1 MALPCPGSG
10 TVPISLADVQ
20 NEFGGSNPISM
31 DEYYRGGAN
40 VVNSSSTT
48 TIPTSGAIS
57 LSQFFCTEDYIP
69 YTTWI
74 SFCGQE
80 TFASGQGYSARPQS
94 ISYNWTVPSGVSRI
108 SAVCIASG
116 GCGQHNT
123 TGGNAYGGTGGAVS
137 WAVDFPVTAGETLEL
152 IVPPQHSGWSN
163 ASQPA
168 AIKRGSTYLLNAD
181 GYGTSS
187 GSERQGG
194 GNGGYCTGIF
204 TGIGTNY
211 GSGGRRSLGANAGQ
225 WYANS
230 EHSGGAAC
238 MGCGTA
244 FGNCEVGQGPWGD
257 PPAPLNHPL
266 IDFGGAESASPTTG
280 RDTIVPVGGY
290 TPNVSFWLPAAQNTN
305 TGLYNHP
312 TNGVYYA
319 AQVDGG
325 LTPEQSVK
333 FQYIGY
339 AFSWPYPATGSG
351 VFGVYSYNR
360 GVGYIGFGGGGGA
373 GLCTGFSCRFL
384 FLTRAYGQSGIVRI
398 AY

>member
-10 TVPISLADVQ
+10 TLPISLADVQ
-20 NEFGGSNPISM
+20 TEFGGSNPISM

-40 VVNSSSTT
+40 VINSSSTA

-80 TFASGQGYSARPQS
+80 TFASGQGYSARPNS
-94 ISYNWTVPSGVSRI
+94 ISHNWTVPSGVSRI

-116 GCGQHNT
+116 GYGQHNT
-123 TGGNAYGGTGGAVS
+123 TGGTAVGGEGGAVS

-152 IVPPQHSGWSN
+152 IVPPQHSGYSTP
-163 ASQPA
+163 SREA
-168 AIKRGSTYLLNAD
+168 AIKRGTTYLLRAD
-181 GYGTSS
+181 GSGTSS

-194 GNGGYCTGIF
+194 GNGGSCTGIF
-204 TGIGTNY
+204 TGIGTNQ

-244 FGNCEVGQGPWGD
+244 FGNCEMGHGPWGD
-257 PPAPLNHPL
+257 PPAPLNQPT
-266 IDFGGAESASPTTG
+266 IDMGAASSATLG
-280 RDTIVPVGGY
+280 YRDTIVPVGGY
-290 TPNVSFWLPAAQNTN
+290 TANIGLFLPPSLNATTGQYEHYTNLTYYDAQSILGLTAAQ
-305 TGLYNHP
+305 
-312 TNGVYYA
+312 A
-319 AQVDGG
+319 
-325 LTPEQSVK
+325 VK

-339 AFSWPYPATGSG
+339 AFSSSSG
-351 VFGVYSYNR
+351 YARSPFVSV
-360 GVGYIGFGGGGGA
+360 GFGQGGGA

-384 FLTRAYGQSGIVRI
+384 YVDRAYGGPGLIRI